1 MQIITLDGAK
11 MTTKRDTHL
20 YLART
25 LRFPVYYGRNLD
37 ALHDCLTEFLSGSI
51 IILRNESAMLDSLG
65 EYGESLLQV
74 FYSCSDYGVRF
85 FVDPS

>member
-1 MQIITLDGAK
+1 MQIIVLDGAR
-11 MTTKRDTHL
+11 MTSKRETHL
-20 YLART
+20 YLAQT

-37 ALHDCLTEFLSGSI
+37 ALYDCLTEFLSGSI
-51 IILRNESAMLDSLG
+51 IILRNESAMLSSLG

-74 FYSCSDYGVRF
+74 LKDSARCGVRF